1 MAAAMPQT
9 KTVSDTG
16 PWLPGYIKARVA
28 SSDAA
33 IISCCCV
40 INGVV
45 AVDPSYLDVV
55 VS

>member
-9 KTVSDTG
+9 MTVPDTR
-16 PWLPGYIKARVA
+16 PWLPGHIIARVA
-28 SSDAA
+28 SPDAA

-40 INGVV
+40 TNGVV

-55 VS
+55 S